1 MVGWMVKDLVKIS
14 YTNAYLLALSSQ
26 KRDIKFL
33 SSSLL
38 LLRHIV
44 LMSVQTARQK
54 ISNVLAET

>member
-1 MVGWMVKDLVKIS
+1 MVGCMVKDLVKIS
-14 YTNAYLLALSSQ
+14 STNAYLLALSSQ

-44 LMSVQTARQK
+44 LMSVQTASQK